1 MSWKLDTKNKAILAA
16 QKYYD
21 DVLVNAGMFPGELRR
36 LPPSRDDAIMQLANE
51 KLPAIQEKFPEKDYD
66 ESAAKLLNS
75 FDPDKTMRWL
85 YDYGD
90 DPATAKR
97 KDDFAAMKSMVD
109 PDPSKDEKSWL
120 DMDKKELE
128 HRMGQFGYDSRKKG
142 DYNKFLDALATNQ
155 VDSDRAKIVNS
166 ELQSG
171 RVDRLNLNLP
181 APLTKF
187 ALAMYPTATS
197 EATRQSLTGDFDDS
211 RVNRAMVTDAVTQ
224 ALFSGN
230 TLSRGLMSSPVRIGF
245 ADAGAEF
252 GRQAANVQGGF
263 EYSPLAP
270 IGAGVAAATVPAGAQ
285 WIGGYLSR
293 GGSMAARPMARG
305 FQRGLRGAD
314 DPLSAERNELKQ
326 LLVKAREDSRKGA
339 FATPETVEMGDEVV
353 EVPVRVEAGVA
364 DLEAAESRKEA
375 KKKLMALGFRSAED
389 ERFLD
394 ANVARAQKKLDD
406 ATQSLDQVIESKGKI
421 PEKIRQEQIDEIGK
435 RADEAQKELDE
446 ARAAR
451 LDYDSKHGQ
460 VFGKST
466 SENPYVEQVIGGD
479 PEYGQ
484 ALPGMQTSYSVED
497 VLKNYYDAPVRVPM
511 YTSTGRIS
519 PHHASEYRP
528 NLDNLRTQFPEKYS
542 AEAAMGASARAYKTG
557 LGAGRVFGT
566 VGTQIEPN
574 LRANPFQPDTYADRV
589 DRFTESE
596 WFRKLPEK
604 KKNAIEKALKGEK

>member
-1 MSWKLDTKNKAILAA
+1 MSWKIDTENKAILAA

-21 DVLVNAGMFPGELRR
+21 EVLVKAGLFPGELRR

-66 ESAAKLLNS
+66 EGAAKLLNS
-75 FDPDKTMRWL
+75 FDADKTMRWL

-97 KDDFAAMKSMVD
+97 KDDFAAMKSLVD
-109 PDPSKDEKSWL
+109 PDPSKGERSWM
-120 DMDKKELE
+120 DMDRKELE
-128 HRMGQFGYDSRKKG
+128 HRMGQFGYDSRRKG
-142 DYNKFLDALATNQ
+142 DYNRFLDALASNQ
-155 VDSDRAKIVNS
+155 VDSDRAKVVKS
-166 ELQSG
+166 EING
-171 RVDRLNLNLP
+171 ADP
-181 APLTKF
+181 FTKF

-197 EATRQSLTGDFDDS
+197 EATRQALTGDFDDS
-211 RVNRAMVTDAVTQ
+211 RVNRAMVTDAAAQ
-224 ALFSGN
+224 AAFGGN
-230 TLSRGLMSSPVRIGF
+230 TLSRALMASPVRIGF
-245 ADAGAEF
+245 ADAGVELA
-252 GRQAANVQGGF
+252 RQAANAQGGF
-263 EYSPLAP
+263 GYSPMAP
-270 IGAGVAAATVPAGAQ
+270 VGAGVAAATVPAGAQ

-314 DPLSAERNELKQ
+314 DPLRAERNELKQ

-339 FATPETVEMGDEVV
+339 SATPETVEMGDEVV
-353 EVPVRVEAGVA
+353 EVPVRVEAGIA

-375 KKKLMALGFRSAED
+375 KRKLMALGLRSAED

-406 ATQSLDQVIESKGKI
+406 LLQSQNQVIESKGKI
-421 PEKIRQEQIDEIGK
+421 PEKIRQARIDEIGTL
-435 RADEAQKELDE
+435 ADAAQKELDE

-451 LDYDSKHGQ
+451 LDYDAEHGQ
-460 VFGKST
+460 VFGRST

-484 ALPGMQTSYSVED
+484 ALPGMQTSYGIKD
-497 VLKNYYDAPVRVPM
+497 VLKNYYDEPVRVPM

-519 PHHASEYRP
+519 PHHASEYRA
-528 NLDNLRTQFPEKYS
+528 NLETLRAQFPEKYS
-542 AEAAMGASARAYKTG
+542 VEAAMGPRARAYKTG

-566 VGTQIEPN
+566 VGTQVEPN

-589 DRFTESE
+589 TRFTESE
-596 WFRKLPEK
+596 WFRKLPEN

>member
-1 MSWKLDTKNKAILAA
+1 MSWKIDTENKAILAA

-21 DVLVNAGMFPGELRR
+21 DVLVKAGMFPGELRR

-75 FDPDKTMRWL
+75 FDEDKTMRWL

-109 PDPSKDEKSWL
+109 PDPSKGEKSWM
-120 DMDKKELE
+120 DMDRKELE
-128 HRMGQFGYDSRKKG
+128 HRMGQFGFDSRKKG
-142 DYNKFLDALATNQ
+142 DYNKFLEALASNQ
-155 VDSDRAKIVNS
+155 VDSDRANIVKS
-166 ELQSG
+166 EI
-171 RVDRLNLNLP
+171 NEA
-181 APLTKF
+181 APFEKF
-187 ALAMYPTATS
+187 ALAMTPTATS
-197 EATRQSLTGDFDDS
+197 EAVRQSLTGDFDDS
-211 RVNRAMVTDAVTQ
+211 RMKRAAATDLVTQ
-224 ALFSGN
+224 ALFTGN
-230 TLSRGLMSSPVRIGF
+230 TLSRGLMSSPLRIGF
-245 ADAGAEF
+245 ADAGVEL

-293 GGSMAARPMARG
+293 GGSMSARPFARG

-339 FATPETVEMGDEVV
+339 SATPETVEMGDEVV
-353 EVPVRVEAGVA
+353 EVPVRVEAGVS
-364 DLEAAESRKEA
+364 DLEAALSRDAA
-375 KKKLMALGFRSAED
+375 KKKLMALGLRSAED

-394 ANVARAQKKLDD
+394 SNISRAQKKLDD
-406 ATQSLDQVIESKGKI
+406 LLQAQNQVMESKGKI
-421 PEKIRQEQIDEIGK
+421 PEKIRLEQIDEIGK

-484 ALPGMQTSYSVED
+484 ALPGMRTSYSVKD
-497 VLKNYYDAPVRVPM
+497 VLKNYYDAPVKVPT

-519 PHHASEYRP
+519 PHHAKEFRP
-528 NLDNLRTQFPEKYS
+528 DMDNLRAQFPEKYS
-542 AEAAMGASARAYKTG
+542 VEASMGASARAYNEG
-557 LGAGRVFGT
+557 LDAGRLFGT
-566 VGTQIEPN
+566 VGTQVEPN
-574 LRANPFQPDTYADRV
+574 LRANPFQPDTYADKV